1 MRSIMYNRSRQYKG
15 YCTAEHK
22 QETEYLIRTKRK
34 SSTICY
40 RVRGSNSKRG
50 IVSTV
55 LNDSSSGDGRESGR
69 ARLDRLRDIVGE
81 TRAGS
86 EDDNGSVT

>member
-1 MRSIMYNRSRQYKG
+1 
-15 YCTAEHK
+15 
-22 QETEYLIRTKRK
+22 
-34 SSTICY
+34 
-40 RVRGSNSKRG
+40 
-50 IVSTV
+50 VSTV

-69 ARLDRLRDIVGE
+69 ARLERLRDIVGE